1 MPANHGSEHGS
12 YAAIDLG
19 SNSFHLILARRSGGQ
34 LQIVDRLRDMVRLGA
49 GLTDSGRL
57 SEATQLRALDALRR
71 FGERLREVP
80 PAHIRAV
87 GTYTLRQAHGRG
99 HFLQRAGAV
108 LGHPVE
114 VISGQEEARLI
125 YRGVNFAQGPAAGRR
140 LIIDVG
146 GGSTEFALGE
156 RAVPHVL
163 ESLDMGCVTYSRR
176 FFDTG
181 KISRRRWK
189 AAKIAAELEL
199 QPVRQAYRDH
209 GWDEAI
215 GTSGSVRAIAG
226 VLEALGQGSAI
237 TAAGLQ
243 RLEQRLIEIGQIE
256 RVELPGLSAERQ
268 AVFVGGVIILQA
280 AFEQLGIEAMSPGE
294 GALREGLLDELM
306 MVGGEDVRQ
315 RTVEAWFERYHVDR
329 AQAQRV
335 ATTALHFFEAVR
347 PQHLQAPPELGEML
361 RHAAELHEVGLAV
374 AHSGYHRHGHYL
386 LTHGALAGFSRENQL
401 LIAALVRNHR
411 RRPAPELFSELP
423 DFYRDHAMLMAVL
436 LRLAVLLHRSRV
448 PDGVPAVALEP
459 RPGGLK
465 LHFPAGWLDQRP
477 LIEADL
483 AQEAQWLKAAG
494 FKLKYGE
501 RDAQGASRAG
511 TA

>member
-1 MPANHGSEHGS
+1 MSANKGSDRPS

-19 SNSFHLILARRSGGQ
+19 SNSFHLILARRSEGQ

-57 SEATQLRALDALRR
+57 SEATQLRALDALGR

-87 GTYTLRQAHGRG
+87 GTYTLRQAQGRG

-125 YRGVNFAQGPAAGRR
+125 YRGVNFAQGPAVGRR
-140 LIIDVG
+140 LIIDIG

-181 KISRRRWK
+181 KISRRRWET
-189 AAKIAAELEL
+189 AKIAAELEL
-199 QPVRQAYRDH
+199 QPVRQLYRDH
-209 GWDEAI
+209 GWDEVL

-226 VLEALGQGSAI
+226 VLEAMGHGGSI

-243 RLEQRLIEIGQIE
+243 SLEQRLIEIGRIE

-268 AVFVGGVIILQA
+268 AVFVGGVVILQA
-280 AFEQLGIEAMSPGE
+280 AFEQLGIKAMSSGE

-329 AQAQRV
+329 AQADHV
-335 ATTALHFFEAVR
+335 AATALRFFEAIR
-347 PQHLQAPPELGEML
+347 PQHPPVPPELGEML
-361 RHAAELHEVGLAV
+361 RRAAELHEVGLAL

-386 LTHGALAGFSRENQL
+386 LTHGDLAGFSRENQL
-401 LIAALVRNHR
+401 LISALVRNHR

-423 DFYRDHAMLMAVL
+423 DFYRDHAMLLAVL
-436 LRLAVLLHRSRV
+436 LRLAVLLHRSRTAEGIPTV
-448 PDGVPAVALEP
+448 TLES
-459 RPGGLK
+459 RPGGLR
-465 LHFPAGWLDQRP
+465 LHFPVGWLDQRP

-483 AQEAQWLKAAG
+483 AQEAQWLKTAG
-494 FKLKYGE
+494 FKLKYRE
-501 RDAQGASRAG
+501 SDAPLAAGAS